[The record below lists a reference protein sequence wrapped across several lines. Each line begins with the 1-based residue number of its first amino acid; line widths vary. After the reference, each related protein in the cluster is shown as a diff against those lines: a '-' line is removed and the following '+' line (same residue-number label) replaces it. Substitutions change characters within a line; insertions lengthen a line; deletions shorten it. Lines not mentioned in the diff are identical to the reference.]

1 MGKLDLKIN
10 IVVNGSFRG
19 GACGNV
25 KRKGLGQSGN
35 ELEDEE
41 NYRVDEW
48 G

>member
-1 MGKLDLKIN
+1 LWSTGVLGLE
-10 IVVNGSFRG
+10 R
-19 GACGNV
+19 AANV

-35 ELEDEE
+35 EVEDEE